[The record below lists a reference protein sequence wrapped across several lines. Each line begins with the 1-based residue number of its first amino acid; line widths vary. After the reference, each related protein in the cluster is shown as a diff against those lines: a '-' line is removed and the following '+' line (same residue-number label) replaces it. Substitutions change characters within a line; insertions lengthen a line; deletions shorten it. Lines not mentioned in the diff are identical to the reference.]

1 MYDGKYKLEDYTEQE
16 QEVILWM
23 EEVRKTLSETTEF
36 NGFGDL
42 DEKNFGENQDGKIVY
57 FDI

>member
-1 MYDGKYKLEDYTEQE
+1 
-16 QEVILWM
+16 M
-23 EEVRKTLSETTEF
+23 EEVRKMLSETTEF

-57 FDI
+57 FDV